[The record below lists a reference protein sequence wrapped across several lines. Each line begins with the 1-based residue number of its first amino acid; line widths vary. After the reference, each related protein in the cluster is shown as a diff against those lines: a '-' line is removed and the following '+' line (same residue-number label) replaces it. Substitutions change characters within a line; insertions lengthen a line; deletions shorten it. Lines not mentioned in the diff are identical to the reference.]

1 MAFTFFEKESSGN
14 RDRTASLACRF
25 SSRSLGTMWLTLSA
39 SPSDTISNP
48 SGEAFR
54 AMWSLMLSEARI
66 AWRSSSVRTVSFTGR
81 LRLGTFGSLIPAVS
95 TRAIRR
101 VVFPTAT
108 MRRFLSSSW
117 LREIVSPPFAS
128 RRISFIL
135 SMSTPS
141 SPSSATSLRTSA
153 LTLASNKSSLP
164 RKFLEIGPR
173 VIKVPGCRRPGSE
186 FPPRVLALHASID
199 ARRRFVRGA
208 GLPHDPERL
217 VMAALRALDVGLR
230 QRVGDLV
237 EDEGLRGL
245 LLAGP
250 DHLGRGGIFPRE
262 GPFVPA

>member
-48 SGEAFR
+48 SGDALS
-54 AMWSLMLSEARI
+54 AMWLLMLSEARI

-81 LRLGTFGSLIPAVS
+81 LRLGPFGSTAFTTTESFPTLNFASS
-95 TRAIRR
+95 TR
-101 VVFPTAT
+101 VETT
-108 MRRFLSSSW
+108 
-117 LREIVSPPFAS
+117 
-128 RRISFIL
+128 
-135 SMSTPS
+135 ST
-141 SPSSATSLRTSA
+141 TSLRTSA

-208 GLPHDPERL
+208 GLPHDPVRL

-245 LLAGP
+245 LFPGP
-250 DHLGRGGIFPRE
+250 GHLGRGGIFPRE